1 MCIRYQVIAEGDTRP
16 SGNGRQRFTDLGRR
30 TARHLR
36 PAVLVADDLAYGI
49 SNYGV
54 SPLGSLLENG
64 RTFASEAVI
73 HSHQEG
79 IRKQRCS
86 EPPVGRKGGAEPRVK
101 NFTSTN

>member
-1 MCIRYQVIAEGDTRP
+1 MCIRYQVIDDGDTRP
-16 SGNGRQRFTDLGRR
+16 SGNGIKRFTDLSRR
-30 TARHLR
+30 TGRHLR
-36 PAVLVADDLAYGI
+36 PAVLVADDLAYGL

-79 IRKQRCS
+79 I
-86 EPPVGRKGGAEPRVK
+86 
-101 NFTSTN
+101 TN